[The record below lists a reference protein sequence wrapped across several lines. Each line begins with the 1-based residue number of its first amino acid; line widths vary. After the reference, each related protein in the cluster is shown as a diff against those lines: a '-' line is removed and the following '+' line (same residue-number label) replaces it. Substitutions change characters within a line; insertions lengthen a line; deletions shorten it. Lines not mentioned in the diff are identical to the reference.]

1 MSEVYDRLP
10 NIQWSINVYICIYVP
25 RTQMTHMLEDL
36 TLKME
41 GQLPK
46 IQVSWV
52 LGIDHT

>member
-1 MSEVYDRLP
+1 MF
-10 NIQWSINVYICIYVP
+10 ICILYVP

-41 GQLPK
+41 GQLSK